1 MGDHKTSHE
10 EVMSSALGQS
20 IRRVQRKELTQL
32 VDSFQHGGMSRRE
45 FLHRCVALG
54 VSLVAAQSLVG
65 AYSGTPAAAAGAPKP
80 GGVLK
85 AAFSADPA
93 GFDPVRGP
101 SGMSHVVIE
110 QVYSTLMALDPDAKP
125 YPELAQSYK
134 VSDDGLSY
142 TFNLRRGVKFHNG
155 DELTA
160 EDVKFS
166 FDRLRAPK
174 SGYSYGAQVETIKS
188 VDVVD
193 RYTVKFQ
200 LSKVTGPFL
209 IYMAFP
215 GSSIVP
221 KKLVESGHDLNAKPV
236 GSGPFKFV
244 SYEPRSAIKFQR
256 NSEYFEKGKP
266 YFDAMEYRIIS
277 DITALTDALLSGVVN
292 FSNEIPPKDFAKVK
306 ATPGL
311 AAVTLEGSRYNW
323 LLLNNTKKPF
333 DNPKVR
339 QAVSFALDRQALVDG
354 AFFGLA
360 TPIVGGVIPQWNWGY
375 ADIKFVPS
383 KGDPAKAKA
392 LLAEAGYPNGI
403 TGADIGMTLPSS
415 FPNIM
420 AMGPIVQANL
430 AKAGIQAKLGTME
443 IPRYWDEVWSTSNFG
458 ITMMYWLSPLADP
471 DDFVTNNYHCGMAI
485 NVQKYCSTE
494 MDALLEQA
502 KSAPTVE
509 ARKGLYRKMQEL
521 SMQDMP
527 IAPLVNGWLL
537 IGHTTKLQNYRPMRT
552 GFLKTLKDAWLES

>member
-1 MGDHKTSHE
+1 MRQ
-10 EVMSSALGQS
+10 SARAAQQ
-20 IRRVQRKELTQL
+20 RVVGQL
-32 VDSFQHGGMSRRE
+32 VDAFRQGEMSRRA
-45 FLHRCVALG
+45 FLRRCGALG
-54 VSLVAAQSLVG
+54 VSLASAQSLIG
-65 AYSGTPAAAAGAPKP
+65 ADTRTPAAAAGAPRR
-80 GGVLK
+80 GGILK

-125 YPELAQSYK
+125 YPELAQSYTIT
-134 VSDDGLSY
+134 DDGLTY
-142 TFNLRRGVKFHNG
+142 TFNLRKGVKFHHG

-188 VDVVD
+188 VDAVD
-193 RYTVKFQ
+193 RYTVRFR

-221 KKLVESGHDLNAKPV
+221 KKLVDGGHDLNAKPI
-236 GSGPFKFV
+236 GTGPFKFV

-256 NSEYFEKGKP
+256 NPEYFETGKP

-277 DITALTDALLSGVVN
+277 DITALTNALLSGVVN

-306 ATPGL
+306 GSAGL
-311 AAVTLEGSRYNW
+311 TAVTLEGSRYNW

-360 TPIVGGVIPQWNWGY
+360 TPILGGVIPQWNWGY
-375 ADIKFVPS
+375 ADIKYVPP
-383 KGDPAKAKA
+383 KGDLAKSKA

-403 TGADIGMTLPSS
+403 TGVDIGMTLPSS

-485 NVQKYCSTE
+485 NVQKYCSKE

-509 ARKGLYRKMQEL
+509 ARKALYRKMQDL

-527 IAPLVNGWLL
+527 IVPLVNGWLL
-537 IGHTTKLQNYRPMRT
+537 IGHTSKLQNYRPMRT
-552 GFLKTLKDAWLES
+552 GFLKTLKDAWLEA